1 MPQYILRGRRGD
13 QPIRHDLRPGTQTLG
28 RDTLCDIR
36 LDDHAVSRR
45 HAEVVVEGDSVLV
58 RDLGSLNGTFV
69 NGKQIEGEIILEPG
83 GKLRIGHAE
92 MTLSEREPTQFGD
105 FAPEGTMATFTTSV
119 REIRAQAESSQ
130 SSKLLAALHDAGQM
144 LSRSL
149 ELNDLYEHMLDLVS
163 RFIRADRILILPPEI
178 REGNPEPLASRLT
191 ESLGDEPLR
200 MSRTILRQIMEDGR
214 AFITADAATDPK
226 LAATKSLV
234 GTGIHAAMGAPLFD
248 NDTILGAIYVDSKVA
263 GLTYDEE
270 NLRLLTLLANMIAV
284 KITNSRFEEA
294 EREQERIRQ
303 EIALASR
310 IQRKLLPQSVP
321 TVERYQIYA
330 HQTPCYEV
338 GGDLYDV
345 RVLPDGRVWLV
356 LGDVSGKGVGASL
369 LMAHV
374 MASLRVLEDE
384 CSDPLELVAR
394 VESYLEQ
401 HVEPEQFV
409 TLFAG
414 LLDPATGRLTYVN
427 AGHNPPLV
435 LCGTTTKTLD
445 ATGLAVAML
454 PGMVRETMEC
464 TMEDAG
470 TLLIFSDGV
479 VETENEAGEYYGEGP
494 MQELLEGAANMD
506 ADDLGHRL
514 VEEVETYRG
523 EAGPSDDLTLLI
535 VRRPGPAAP

>member
-1 MPQYILRGRRGD
+1 MPQFILRGRKGD
-13 QPIRHDLRPGTQTLG
+13 QPLRHDLHSGTQVLG
-28 RDTLCDIR
+28 RDSLCDLR

-45 HAEVVVEGDSVLV
+45 HAEIVVDEESVLV

-69 NGKQIEGEIILEPG
+69 NGEQLTGEIQLKPG
-83 GKLRIGHAE
+83 DKLRIGHAD
-92 MTLSEREPTQFGD
+92 MTLSTKEPTRFGH

-119 REIRAQAESSQ
+119 REIREQAESSR

-149 ELNDLYEHMLDLVS
+149 ELEDLYEHMLDLLS
-163 RFIRADRILILPPEI
+163 RFIRADRILILSPEI
-178 REGNPEPLASRLT
+178 REGLPEPLAARLT
-191 ESLGDEPLR
+191 KTVGDEPLR

-214 AFITADAATDPK
+214 AFITADAATDPM

-248 NDTILGAIYVDSKVA
+248 NDKILGAVYVDSKVA

-284 KITNSRFEEA
+284 KITNSRLEEA

-321 TVERYQIYA
+321 AIARYEVFA

-345 RVLPDGRVWLV
+345 RVRPDGKVWLV

-384 CSDPLELVAR
+384 CTDPLELVTR
-394 VESYLEQ
+394 VEGYLEQ

-409 TLFAG
+409 TLFAA
-414 LLDPATGRLTYVN
+414 LLDPESGKLVYVN

-454 PGMVRETMEC
+454 PGMVRETMDC
-464 TMEDAG
+464 TMEGTG

-494 MQELLEGAANMD
+494 MQKLLEHAGTLD
-506 ADDLGHRL
+506 AETLGRRL
-514 VEEVETYRG
+514 VEEVEAFRG
-523 EAGPSDDLTLLI
+523 DQGPSDDLTLLI
-535 VRRPGPAAP
+535 LRRP